1 MRLSSAARTAWFGA
15 LLLAG
20 TAFAQDESGLSDGE
34 EPAAQPELPDLEA
47 QQRSYNRELRTVEQD
62 VTRLKERV
70 FRSKATLQLLKELVV
85 EGASLGARV
94 TIHHVN
100 QMGPSYTIESI
111 QYFLDGR
118 NVYSNADFEDGLDHL
133 RDVRVHE
140 QSVPP
145 GPHTLQVQYALRGNG
160 FGIFSYLRT
169 YSFKVQSSFDFEVAD
184 GMGIS
189 VRVIADEHK
198 GLTRTFMDRPNVKY
212 VPDVQSIR
220 AE

>member
-1 MRLSSAARTAWFGA
+1 MRISTVARAAAFSA
-15 LLLAG
+15 LLLAS
-20 TAFAQDESGLSDGE
+20 TALAQDEGGLSDGDS
-34 EPAAQPELPDLEA
+34 AAAEPELPDAAATE
-47 QQRSYNRELRTVEQD
+47 RSFNRELRTVEQD

-85 EGASLGARV
+85 EGASLGSRV
-94 TIHHVN
+94 VIHHVN
-100 QMGPSYTIESI
+100 EMGPSYTMESI

-118 NVYSNADFEDGLDHL
+118 NVYNNADFEDGLDHL
-133 RDVRVHE
+133 RDMKVHE

-145 GPHTLQVQYALRGNG
+145 GPHTLQVQYSLRGNG

-169 YSFKVQSSFDFEVAD
+169 YSFKVQSSFEFEVDD
-184 GMGIS
+184 GMATS

-212 VPDVQSIR
+212 MPDTQPIR
-220 AE
+220 SE